1 MSGAIYPLL
10 LLLAVV
16 QAALIPFIRVFNGEP
31 QLALLVVIACAAL
44 TERNEALRIAF
55 AAAISAD
62 LLSAAP
68 VGTSLMGMLV
78 MVIGIDQLR
87 RVVYRVGF
95 PTYLL
100 LVLIGTVVQ
109 MVAVGALLAFY
120 GYRVS
125 LVQNVVYYLLPTLG
139 YNGLA
144 APMAYLLVRRLR
156 RRDRLRG

>member
-1 MSGAIYPLL
+1 MRGAIYPLL
-10 LLLAVV
+10 LLLAVA

-31 QLALLVVIACAAL
+31 QLALLIVIACAAL
-44 TERNEALRIAF
+44 IERHEALRIAF
-55 AAAISAD
+55 VAAISAD

-68 VGTSLMGMLV
+68 VGTSLAGMLV

-100 LVLIGTVVQ
+100 LVVIGTVVQ
-109 MVAVGALLAFY
+109 MITVGALLAFH

-125 LVQNVVYYLLPTLG
+125 LVQNAVYYLLPTLV

-144 APMAYLLVRRLR
+144 SPVAYLLVRRLR